1 MMMKFALFIL
11 FSSFVLNQ
19 TLRID
24 LGNGIVI
31 NPLDLS
37 VLMLVI
43 VNFTVNKSLRIKNI
57 PTFIYPLFIF
67 IAIGSIGLIINP
79 WLDPLQKIA
88 SFLYALRLLLYI
100 LLFIQLYTKMRERD
114 FVKDLMFFTGGVI
127 TFLGFFQYFFY
138 PNLRNLYYLGWD
150 DHLYRLF
157 STFLDPNFAGAYF
170 ALFCLYCL
178 WRYLGEN
185 IILKKIMYASVGL
198 SSVIALF
205 LTYSR
210 TGMIMLIVGIV
221 VYLSFYK
228 KLKILFFAL
237 ISLIVLFFIFAGDLE
252 GLNPLRSASVI
263 ARLDSLQNAFI
274 IFLYNPVIGIGFNAY
289 RYAQIYYGF
298 RGGDLSLTSH
308 ADAGSDNSYLFVA
321 ATTGV
326 IGLFLFFSFL
336 KRIIESL
343 LDLPRELKAIS
354 LSTLASIL
362 AGSIFTNILFYTP
375 LLLWLFLVLSVTRL
389 KKS

>member
-1 MMMKFALFIL
+1 MMMKFTLFIL

-43 VNFTVNKSLRIKNI
+43 VNFAVNKSLRIKNI

-88 SFLYALRLLLYI
+88 SFLYTVRLSIYI
-100 LLFIQLYTKMRERD
+100 LLFIQLYTNMYVRD
-114 FVKDLMFFTGGVI
+114 FVKNLMFFTGGVI
-127 TFLGFFQYFFY
+127 IFLGFLQYFFY

-170 ALFCLYCL
+170 ALFCFYCL

-185 IILKKIMYASVGL
+185 IYLKKIMYASVGL
-198 SSVIALF
+198 SSIIALF

-210 TGMIMLIVGIV
+210 TGMVMLIVGIV

>member
-1 MMMKFALFIL
+1 MMMKFTLFIL

-185 IILKKIMYASVGL
+185 IYLKKIMYASVGL
-198 SSVIALF
+198 SSIIALF

-210 TGMIMLIVGIV
+210 TGMVMLIVGIV

-308 ADAGSDNSYLFVA
+308 ADAGSDNSYLFIA

-343 LDLPRELKAIS
+343 LDLPREIKAIS
-354 LSTLASIL
+354 LSTLASIF

-389 KKS
+389 KKP

>member
-37 VLMLVI
+37 VLVLVL
-43 VNFTVNKSLRIKNI
+43 VNFAVNKSFHIKNI

-79 WLDPLQKIA
+79 WLDPFQKIA

-127 TFLGFFQYFFY
+127 TFLGFLQYFFY

-185 IILKKIMYASVGL
+185 SYLKKIMYASVGL

-252 GLNPLRSASVI
+252 GLNPLRTASVI

-298 RGGDLSLTSH
+298 RGGYLSLTSH
-308 ADAGSDNSYLFVA
+308 ADAGSDNSYLFIA

-389 KKS
+389 KKP

>member
-1 MMMKFALFIL
+1 MMMKFTLFIL

-43 VNFTVNKSLRIKNI
+43 VNFAVNKSLRIKNI

-170 ALFCLYCL
+170 ALFCFYCL

-185 IILKKIMYASVGL
+185 IYLKKIMYASVGL

-252 GLNPLRSASVI
+252 GLNPLRTASVI

-308 ADAGSDNSYLFVA
+308 ADAGSDNSYLFIA

-389 KKS
+389 KKP

>member
-1 MMMKFALFIL
+1 
-11 FSSFVLNQ
+11 
-19 TLRID
+19 
-24 LGNGIVI
+24 
-31 NPLDLS
+31 
-37 VLMLVI
+37 
-43 VNFTVNKSLRIKNI
+43 
-57 PTFIYPLFIF
+57 
-67 IAIGSIGLIINP
+67 
-79 WLDPLQKIA
+79 
-88 SFLYALRLLLYI
+88 
-100 LLFIQLYTKMRERD
+100 
-114 FVKDLMFFTGGVI
+114 
-127 TFLGFFQYFFY
+127 
-138 PNLRNLYYLGWD
+138 
-150 DHLYRLF
+150 
-157 STFLDPNFAGAYF
+157 LDPNFAGAYF

-185 IILKKIMYASVGL
+185 IYLKKIMYASVGL
-198 SSVIALF
+198 SSIIALF

-210 TGMIMLIVGIV
+210 TGMVMLIVGIV

-389 KKS
+389 KKP

>member
-1 MMMKFALFIL
+1 MMMKFTLFIL

-185 IILKKIMYASVGL
+185 IYLKKIMYASVGL
-198 SSVIALF
+198 SSIIALF

-210 TGMIMLIVGIV
+210 TGMVMLIVGIV

-308 ADAGSDNSYLFVA
+308 ADAGSDNSYLFIA

>member
-1 MMMKFALFIL
+1 MMMKLALFIL

-37 VLMLVI
+37 VLVLVLA
-43 VNFTVNKSLRIKNI
+43 NFAANKSLRIKNI

-67 IAIGSIGLIINP
+67 IVIGSVSLIINP
-79 WLDPLQKIA
+79 WLDPLHKIA
-88 SFLYALRLLLYI
+88 SFLYTVRLTIYI
-100 LLFIQLYTKMRERD
+100 LLFIQLYTNMHQRD

-170 ALFCLYCL
+170 ALFYLYCL
-178 WRYLGEN
+178 WRYIGEN
-185 IILKKIMYASVGL
+185 FYLKKIMYASVGL
-198 SSVIALF
+198 SSIIALL

-221 VYLSFYK
+221 VYLSLYK
-228 KLKILFFAL
+228 KLKILFFTLIAL
-237 ISLIVLFFIFAGDLE
+237 TTLFFVFAGDLE
-252 GLNPLRSASVI
+252 GLNPLRTASVI
-263 ARLDSLQNAFI
+263 ARFDSLQNAFI
-274 IFLYNPVIGIGFNAY
+274 ILLYNPVIGIGFNSY

-308 ADAGSDNSYLFVA
+308 ADAGSDNSYLFIA

-326 IGLFLFFSFL
+326 IGIFLFISFL
-336 KRIIESL
+336 KRLRESL
-343 LDLPRELKAIS
+343 LDLPRELKAIT